1 MGTAEDDIRWLDE
14 HERAAWLNIVRTVVK
29 LPTVLDAQL
38 GRDAGLSY
46 FEYMVLA
53 MLSERRSRTL
63 RASDLARVVNS
74 SATRLSNVV
83 RRLEHRGLLLRL
95 PDPDDGRGTLVR
107 LTDAGLDLTMAAA
120 PLHVQTVRA
129 AIFDPLEAGDV
140 QTLHAALGRILARID
155 PDSATEPL
163 PIEVEPTH
171 ERSDPAL

>member
-1 MGTAEDDIRWLDE
+1 MGTDENIRWLDDQ
-14 HERAAWLNIVRTVVK
+14 ERAAWLNIVRTVVK

-83 RRLEHRGLLLRL
+83 RRLEQRGLLLRL
-95 PDPDDGRGTLVR
+95 PDPEDGRGTLVQ
-107 LTDAGLDLTMAAA
+107 LTDAGLDLTMTAA

-129 AIFDPLEAGDV
+129 AIFDPLQAGDV
-140 QTLHAALGRILARID
+140 HALHAALGRILARID
-155 PDSATEPL
+155 PDAATEPL
-163 PIEVEPTH
+163 PIEVEPTA
-171 ERSDPAL
+171 EWA

>member
-1 MGTAEDDIRWLDE
+1 MAPDEDIRWLDDE
-14 HERAAWLNIVRTVVK
+14 ERAAWLNIVRIVVK

-38 GRDAGLSY
+38 GRDAGVSY

-83 RRLEHRGLLLRL
+83 RRLEQRGLLARL

-107 LTDAGLDLTMAAA
+107 LTDAGLDLTISAA

-129 AIFDPLEAGDV
+129 AVFDPLEPGDV
-140 QTLHAALGRILARID
+140 QALHASLGRILARID

-171 ERSDPAL
+171 ERAQPTA